1 MTLPDIRDSAR
12 PRGRRPVHVRHSPFP
27 VFVASPTLF
36 AMNWVSIVV
45 VAVVVF
51 TTWRAYRNGF
61 VRELVSLCAII
72 LAIPMAGA
80 FYDDMYPKLLP
91 IVDNEALAYLL
102 AFLSI
107 LIGVL
112 ILGQV
117 AAHLLK
123 RGVSLLNFGAADQ
136 LAGAAFGLLKGI
148 LICQAVL
155 IALVLF
161 PRPDLR
167 DDIDAS
173 PVATALLDG
182 TPFVLAILP
191 GTFDDGV
198 KLFLRKSEELG
209 LGTKD

>member
-1 MTLPDIRDSAR
+1 
-12 PRGRRPVHVRHSPFP
+12 
-27 VFVASPTLF
+27 
-36 AMNWVSIVV
+36 MNWVSIVV
-45 VAVVVF
+45 VAVVVV

-72 LAIPMAGA
+72 LAIPMAGI
-80 FYDDMYPKLLP
+80 FYDDMYPKILP

-102 AFLSI
+102 SFLAI
-107 LIGVL
+107 LIGVI

-123 RGVSLLNFGAADQ
+123 QGVNLLNFGAADQ
-136 LAGAAFGLLKGI
+136 LAGAAFGLLKGV

-161 PRPDLR
+161 PRPNVR

-173 PVATALLDG
+173 PVARAMLDG
-182 TPFVLAILP
+182 APFVLTILP
-191 GTFDDGV
+191 GHFDDGV
-198 KLFLRKSEELG
+198 RLFLRKSEDLG